1 MRNRLPALPE
11 LLSPAGSLEKLRFA
25 VHYGADA
32 VYCAL
37 ERFGMRRA
45 SENFTPETLREGIA
59 FARERGRKVYL
70 TVNVMPHEGELEEL
84 RTTLREISDTPP
96 DAFIVSDPGVID
108 ILRECIPEAV
118 LHLSTQASTVNSAA
132 CRFWY
137 RQGIKRIVL
146 ARELSLAEI
155 KRIRDGI
162 PDDLELEV
170 FVHGAMCVSYSGRCL
185 LSNYFAG
192 RDANGGNCA
201 QPCRWKYFLHED
213 KRPNDLL
220 SAEQDET
227 GTYLFSSRD
236 LCMIEHLGE
245 LIDAGVDSFKIEGR
259 VKSAYYTAAIT
270 NAYRIA
276 LDDVL
281 AGKPFDPALRA
292 ETESVSHREYGTGF
306 FYSSPSEGAN
316 LVSDNLYLK
325 DRAFLAIVEDY
336 DPETGLARCTQYN
349 KMLVGDKANLLS
361 PGTTGREITIGE
373 LFDEQGEPIGDTRH
387 PRMPFFL
394 RIDCAKPGDLIRG
407 I

>member
-1 MRNRLPALPE
+1 MQKRLPE

-45 SENFTPETLREGIA
+45 SDNFTPEALREGIA

-70 TVNVMPHEGELEEL
+70 TVNVMPHEGELDDL
-84 RTTLREISDTPP
+84 RATLRALSDTPP
-96 DAFIVSDPGVID
+96 DAFIVSDPGVMD
-108 ILRECIPEAV
+108 LLRACIPQAV

-137 RQGIKRIVL
+137 KQGVKRIVL
-146 ARELSLAEI
+146 ARELTLSEI
-155 KRIRDGI
+155 KRIRANI

-213 KRPNDLL
+213 KRPNDLIT
-220 SAEQDET
+220 AEQDET

-281 AGKPFDPALRA
+281 AGRPFNPALRA

-306 FYSSPSEGAN
+306 FYGSPSENAN
-316 LVSDNLYLK
+316 LVSDNCYLK
-325 DRAFLAIVEDY
+325 DRAFLATVDAY
-336 DPETGLARCTQYN
+336 DPETGLASCTQYN
-349 KMLVGDKANLLS
+349 KMCIGERANLLT
-361 PGTTGREITIGE
+361 PGTTGREISIGE
-373 LFDEQGEPIGDTRH
+373 LFDEQGEPIEDTRH

-394 RIDCAKPGDLIRG
+394 RVENARPGDLIRG
-407 I
+407 IS

>member
-1 MRNRLPALPE
+1 MRTSLPE
-11 LLSPAGSLEKLRFA
+11 LLSPAGSPEKLRFA

-45 SENFTPETLREGIA
+45 SDNFTPESLREGIA
-59 FARERGRKVYL
+59 FAHARGRKVYL
-70 TVNVMPHEGELEEL
+70 TVNAMPHEGELDDL
-84 RTTLREISDTPP
+84 RGLLREISDTLP
-96 DAFIVSDPGVID
+96 DAFIVSDPGVMD
-108 ILRECIPEAV
+108 ILRECIPHAV
-118 LHLSTQASTVNSAA
+118 IHLSTQASTVNSAA
-132 CRFWY
+132 CRYWY
-137 RQGIKRIVL
+137 KQGVKRIVL
-146 ARELSLAEI
+146 ARELTLAEI
-155 KRIRDGI
+155 KRIRANV

-213 KRPNDLL
+213 KRPNDLIT
-220 SAEQDET
+220 AEQDER

-245 LIDAGVDSFKIEGR
+245 LMEAGVDSFKIEGR
-259 VKSAYYTAAIT
+259 VKSAYYAAAIT

-281 AGKPFDPALRA
+281 AGNPFNPALRA

-306 FYSSPSEGAN
+306 FYGSPSEDAN
-316 LVSDNLYLK
+316 LVSDNCYLK
-325 DRAFLAIVEDY
+325 DRAFLATVDAY
-336 DPETGLARCTQYN
+336 DAETGLARCTQYN
-349 KMLVGDKANLLS
+349 KMLLGDRANLLT
-361 PGTTGREITIGE
+361 PGTTGREIIIGE
-373 LFDEQGEPIGDTRH
+373 LFDEQGQPIEDTRH
-387 PRMPFFL
+387 PRMTFFL
-394 RIDCAKPGDLIRG
+394 RVDGAKPGDLIRG
-407 I
+407 IA